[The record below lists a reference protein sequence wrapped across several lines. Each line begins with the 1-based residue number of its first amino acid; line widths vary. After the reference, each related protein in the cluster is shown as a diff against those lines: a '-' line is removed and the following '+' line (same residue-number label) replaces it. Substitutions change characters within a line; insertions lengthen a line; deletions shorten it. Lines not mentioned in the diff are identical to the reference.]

1 MSGNFADLCLMM
13 TKEPVIIG
21 LFLIGFTFF
30 DRRTFL
36 HALCLL
42 LFTMIYNHWLKSLWQ
57 IPLNPALGKQ
67 GWAFPSGHMHSS
79 FVFMG
84 FIAWHYSRLKM
95 ITIPV
100 ILVLTGVGCSL
111 IVKGYHNLSDVLG
124 ACAFGS
130 LSVFITDRIEAH
142 SWAKKRAWS
151 IPLFFLFLSVCLL
164 IALAIKSHLQGHLF
178 LASGALSGLFAG
190 TLVRKPS
197 GPLIRIKAK
206 NKLIKKSINFVVT
219 ISGMGTIF
227 FLLPKFSAYMSP
239 YVLAFFTYFLT
250 GLWIIL
256 ASKVFKP
263 S

>member
-1 MSGNFADLCLMM
+1 MSGNVADLCLMV

-21 LFLIGFTFF
+21 LFLIGFIFF

-84 FIAWHYSRLKM
+84 FIAWHYRRLKM

-111 IVKGYHNLSDVLG
+111 IVKGYHNLIDVLG

-130 LSVFITDRIEAH
+130 LSVFITDRIH
-142 SWAKKRAWS
+142 THPWAKKRVWS
-151 IPLFFLFLSVCLL
+151 IPLFFLSLSASLL
-164 IALAIKSHLQGHLF
+164 ITLFFKNHLQDHLF
-178 LASGALSGLFAG
+178 LATGALSGLLVG
-190 TLVRKPS
+190 TLAKKPS
-197 GPLIRIKAK
+197 GPIIRIKAK
-206 NKLIKKSINFVVT
+206 NKLVKKSINFVAT
-219 ISGMGTIF
+219 ISGMGIIF
-227 FLLPKFSAYMSP
+227 YLLPKFSP
-239 YVLAFFTYFLT
+239 YISSYLLAFFTYFLT

-256 ASKVFKP
+256 ASKILKP